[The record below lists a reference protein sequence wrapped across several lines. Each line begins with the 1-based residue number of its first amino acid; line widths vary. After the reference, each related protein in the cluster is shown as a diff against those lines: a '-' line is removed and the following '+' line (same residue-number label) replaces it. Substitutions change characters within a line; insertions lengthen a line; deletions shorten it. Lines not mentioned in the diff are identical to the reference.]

1 MHVYC
6 NQSWVDFN
14 SAHWKYDHIEHSC
27 LWNRNRIYA
36 DSNHGDFY
44 RKFHF
49 EKNKALV
56 KTYITCSNNSKIY
69 RMNKRGPIVIIE
81 DDIDDQDILTDIFK
95 ELNYNNKLIFFAD
108 GEKALEYLT
117 ETDIEPFLVLSD
129 LNMPKL
135 NGMEL
140 REKIHNN
147 EDLRLKSIPYLFFS
161 TSAEQRHVIDAY
173 SRSIQGFF
181 VKPSNYDKLKKIIVK
196 IVEYW
201 QECES
206 PNYIKNAQQ

>member
-1 MHVYC
+1 
-6 NQSWVDFN
+6 
-14 SAHWKYDHIEHSC
+14 
-27 LWNRNRIYA
+27 
-36 DSNHGDFY
+36 
-44 RKFHF
+44 
-49 EKNKALV
+49 
-56 KTYITCSNNSKIY
+56 
-69 RMNKRGPIVIIE
+69 MNKTGPIVIIE
-81 DDIDDQDILTDIFK
+81 DDMDDQVILVEIFK
-95 ELNYNNKLIFFAD
+95 ELNYNNELVFFGD
-108 GEKALEYLT
+108 SVKALEYLT
-117 ETDIEPFLVLSD
+117 NTDIEPFLVLSD
-129 LNMPKL
+129 INMPKL

-161 TSAEQRHVIDAY
+161 TSAEQEHVINAY

-181 VKPSNYDKLKKIIVK
+181 VKPHTYDKLKATIMK

>member
-1 MHVYC
+1 
-6 NQSWVDFN
+6 
-14 SAHWKYDHIEHSC
+14 
-27 LWNRNRIYA
+27 
-36 DSNHGDFY
+36 
-44 RKFHF
+44 
-49 EKNKALV
+49 
-56 KTYITCSNNSKIY
+56 
-69 RMNKRGPIVIIE
+69 MNKTGPIVIIE
-81 DDIDDQDILTDIFK
+81 DDMDDQVILVEIFK
-95 ELNYNNKLIFFAD
+95 ELNYNNELVFFGD
-108 GEKALEYLT
+108 SVKALEYLT
-117 ETDIEPFLVLSD
+117 NTDIEPFLVLSD
-129 LNMPKL
+129 INMPKL

-161 TSAEQRHVIDAY
+161 TSAEQEHVINAY

-181 VKPSNYDKLKKIIVK
+181 VKPHSYDKLKATIVK

>member
-1 MHVYC
+1 
-6 NQSWVDFN
+6 
-14 SAHWKYDHIEHSC
+14 
-27 LWNRNRIYA
+27 
-36 DSNHGDFY
+36 
-44 RKFHF
+44 
-49 EKNKALV
+49 
-56 KTYITCSNNSKIY
+56 
-69 RMNKRGPIVIIE
+69 MNKTGPIIIIE

-95 ELNYNNKLIFFAD
+95 ELDYKNELVFFGD
-108 GEKALEYLT
+108 SVQALEYLT
-117 ETDIEPFLVLSD
+117 ETEIEPFLVLSD
-129 LNMPKL
+129 INMPKL

-181 VKPSNYDKLKKIIVK
+181 VKPDNYAKLKSTIIK

-206 PNYIKNAQQ
+206 PNYIKNAQ